1 MSMKRFFQ
9 AVGLMIVVLWPWRG
23 EPALAAEPRI
33 ALVIG
38 NSAYEAAPPLA
49 NPANDATLL
58 AETLRGLDFD
68 VVELI
73 DADRKSILLAAFDL
87 RRRLKTAG
95 GDAVGVFYYAGYGVQ
110 VAGENYFIP
119 LGTEFKRP
127 GDVPAKSVSA
137 GFILQMME
145 TAGNRLNFFVFDA
158 SRDTPFPAS
167 GGAETRGLALMSPLT
182 GSLIASSTGPG
193 VVTADGAA
201 TNSPYAMALS
211 EAMRTPGVTGE
222 QLFKRVRQLVLEAT
236 NDRQTT
242 WEESS
247 LRGAA
252 FYFSD
257 DVTLTTAEKEARRQA
272 EEEARRL
279 AAAEAEAERLAAEEE
294 ARRQAEAEAE
304 AERLAAEE
312 EARRLAEAE
321 AQRLVEEAEAQRLA
335 AEQAEAEA
343 EAERLAA
350 AEARETEVA
359 SLDQP
364 CEDPLQKMFVDLP
377 DADVPKAMACFS
389 GIWEGKWGGVLCS
402 SLAITS
408 IDRGGMVKVVYSWG
422 SGKKFGAG
430 MWPYRGVI
438 RDGKLRFGER
448 SRSIFVF
455 HINPEGYLEGIRE
468 TEGLKAFVRMQ
479 KCPPTKCL

>member
-1 MSMKRFFQ
+1 MKRFFQ

-38 NSAYEAAPPLA
+38 NGAYETAPRLT
-49 NPANDATLL
+49 NPANDAKLMT
-58 AETLRGLDFD
+58 ETLRGLNFD

-73 DADRKSILLAAFDL
+73 DADRKTILLAAFDL

-95 GDAVGVFYYAGYGVQ
+95 DDAVGLFFYAGYGVQ
-110 VAGENYFIP
+110 AAGRNYFIP
-119 LGTEFKRP
+119 LGTEFKWQ

-145 TAGNRLNFFVFDA
+145 TAGNRLNFFIFDA

-167 GGAETRGLALMSPLT
+167 GDGETRGLVPMSPLT

-193 VVTADGAA
+193 VVTVDGAA
-201 TNSPYAMALS
+201 TNSPYALALS

-222 QLFKRVRQLVLEAT
+222 QVFKRVRDLVLEAT

-257 DVTLTTAEKEARRQA
+257 DVTLTAAEKDARRQA
-272 EEEARRL
+272 E
-279 AAAEAEAERLAAEEE
+279 
-294 ARRQAEAEAE
+294 Q
-304 AERLAAEE
+304 

-321 AQRLVEEAEAQRLA
+321 AEAQRLA
-335 AEQAEAEA
+335 AEEAAQRRAEAKA
-343 EAERLAA
+343 QRLAA
-350 AEARETEVA
+350 AAAREVEVA
-359 SLDQP
+359 SLEEP
-364 CEDPLQKMFVDLP
+364 CEDPLQRMFVDVP
-377 DADVPKAMACFS
+377 DADVPKAMARFS

-422 SGKKFGAG
+422 SGKKVGSG

-438 RDGKLRFGER
+438 SDGKLRFGER

-455 HINPEGYLEGIRE
+455 HINQEGDLKGIRE
-468 TEGLKAFVRMQ
+468 TEGLKAFARM
-479 KCPPTKCL
+479 